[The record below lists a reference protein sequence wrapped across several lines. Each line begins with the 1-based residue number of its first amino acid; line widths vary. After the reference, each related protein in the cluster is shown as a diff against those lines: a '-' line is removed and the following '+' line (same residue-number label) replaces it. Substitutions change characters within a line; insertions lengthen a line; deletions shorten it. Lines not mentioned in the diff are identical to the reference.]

1 MSRAGLTKKAVQ
13 HAWENNISIE
23 ELSKTTGKSLASLRS
38 CSTRLKLRLKN
49 NSKKIPWG
57 HLKHKIVNM
66 NTKDYTAMEV
76 AEMLGTSIF
85 SVYSMCAR
93 HDKILKKADY
103 GSQKLVKYSKSKKQK

>member
-1 MSRAGLTKKAVQ
+1 M
-13 HAWENNISIE
+13 
-23 ELSKTTGKSLASLRS
+23 
-38 CSTRLKLRLKN
+38 
-49 NSKKIPWG
+49 
-57 HLKHKIVNM
+57 KHKIVNM

>member
-1 MSRAGLTKKAVQ
+1 M
-13 HAWENNISIE
+13 
-23 ELSKTTGKSLASLRS
+23 EL
-38 CSTRLKLRLKN
+38 
-49 NSKKIPWG
+49 
-57 HLKHKIVNM
+57 
-66 NTKDYTAMEV
+66 

>member
-13 HAWENNISIE
+13 HAWENGITIE
-23 ELSKTTGKSLASLRS
+23 ELCKTTGKSIASIRS
-38 CSTRLKLRLKN
+38 CSTRLKLRLNN

-57 HLKHKIVNM
+57 HLKQKILNI
-66 NTKDYTAMEV
+66 NTEDYTAMEL
-76 AEMLGTSIF
+76 AEMLGTTVF

-103 GSQKLVKYSKSKKQK
+103 GSQKSVKYSKTKR